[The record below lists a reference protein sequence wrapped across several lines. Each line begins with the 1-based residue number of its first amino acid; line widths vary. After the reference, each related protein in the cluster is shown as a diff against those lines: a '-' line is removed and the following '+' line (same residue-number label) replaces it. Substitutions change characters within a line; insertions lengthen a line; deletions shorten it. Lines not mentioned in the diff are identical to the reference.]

1 MDFKTFFFKKILL
14 SYFLVVAGIT
24 AATGIV
30 GSIYMPHETFGYQAF
45 LSPFL
50 FGLVAVIPS
59 LVTYSRKE
67 LSIKQMFFRF
77 VLHFLL
83 LEVMILC
90 FAFLAGLLQSPSIA
104 VSLFLS
110 VLIIDLTVR
119 LVMWLNDRHLA
130 GELNNALKEMQ
141 KTNQ

>member
-14 SYFLVVAGIT
+14 SYFLVVTGIT
-24 AATGIV
+24 AAAGIV

-50 FGLVAVIPS
+50 FGLIAVIPS

-77 VLHFLL
+77 ALHFLL
-83 LEVMILC
+83 LEVMILY
-90 FAFLAGLLQSPSIA
+90 FAYLEGLLRSRSIT

-130 GELNNALKEMQ
+130 SELNNALRKMQ
-141 KTNQ
+141 ETDK